1 MICLALK
8 KNDVMVKFLLVVMSL
23 VPACLASRAELPP
36 SVVGLPLFERAV
48 AVIRHFEGWHGPRH
62 HPYVGYGHRLLP
74 GERYSHRMTK
84 RQAEALLR
92 KDLRERCAVFRRF
105 GKDSVL
111 LATLSYNV
119 GVYRLLGGGRL
130 RKSRLIRRLEAGDRR
145 IYREYVSFRMYNGR
159 VLKGLEVRRKV
170 EFALLFVP

>member
-1 MICLALK
+1 MSCIEI
-8 KNDVMVKFLLVVMSL
+8 NSTMVKCFMVIMSL
-23 VPACLASRAELPP
+23 VLACPVSKAELPP
-36 SVVGLPLFERAV
+36 TTLFERAV
-48 AVIRHFEGWHGPRH
+48 AVVRHFEGWHGPRH

-84 RQAEALLR
+84 RQAETLLR
-92 KDLRERCAVFRRF
+92 KDIMERCAVFRRF

-111 LATLSYNV
+111 LAVLSYNV

-130 RKSRLIRRLEAGDRR
+130 KKSRLVRKLEAGDRD
-145 IYREYVSFRMYNGR
+145 IYREYVSFRMYRGK